1 MLPEI
6 KSLSEDLINKISAG
20 EILDRPS
27 SAVKELIENSIDAK
41 STKIEIDLENG
52 GLSLFKVKD
61 NGQGIL
67 KTQLI
72 KALKK
77 FTTSK
82 IYSLEDLQNINSLG
96 FRGEAL
102 ASIGAVSNLKVISRS
117 ENESNGWL
125 VINNGGEISNE
136 LKPHNHQF
144 GTSVIVTNIFFNT
157 PARRKF
163 LKSPNTEYSK
173 IYNEILRS
181 SIVNNKVEFILKNN
195 NKIRLHLKPKTDLD
209 RFKEVL
215 NLKSNIKVIEEKIES
230 IELKLFLHLPNDVV
244 SKTNTNQY
252 IYINCRPV
260 KDKIIAHA
268 IKSSLSDLTHT
279 YLIPSYAVFLKV
291 NNDFFDSNV
300 HPKKEEV
307 RFQNNNVIYSL
318 IAKTTKKLFDQKSNF
333 TVNHE
338 KFMKNTINN
347 CLDLKFSS
355 ELSLSQYRKNNSL
368 SDDFKVPNL
377 GIGLGMIKDTFIV
390 SENEEGLVLVDLH
403 AAHERIIFEDMKSKL
418 SKAQKKIDRLLIPIE
433 KNISSSEKEI
443 LISQKDALFD
453 KGLEF
458 FIKDNTLTITQ
469 IPLFLKIKD
478 FEIMFSSLIEE
489 LGKIGDTPILDN
501 TQLKI
506 MGNMACKMA
515 FKANTKLNI
524 NEINNILKKMETTP
538 KFEYCNHGRPTHRI
552 ISFKELDS
560 FFIRGH

>member
-1 MLPEI
+1 MSPEI
-6 KSLSEDLINKISAG
+6 KSLPEDLINKISAG

-27 SAVKELIENSIDAK
+27 SAVKELIENSLDAK

-82 IYSLEDLQNINSLG
+82 IYSLDDLQNISSLG

-117 ENESNGWL
+117 ASEPNGWL
-125 VINNGGEISNE
+125 VINNGGEISKE

-195 NKIRLHLKPKTDLD
+195 NNIRLHLKPKTDLD

-215 NLKSNIKVIEEKIES
+215 NLKSSIKVVEEKIES

-244 SKTNTNQY
+244 SKTNANQY
-252 IYINCRPV
+252 IYVNRRPV
-260 KDKIIAHA
+260 KDKIVAHA

-291 NNDFFDSNV
+291 NNNFFDSNV

-307 RFQNNNVIYSL
+307 RFQNNNLIYSL
-318 IAKTTKKLFDQKSNF
+318 IAKTTKKLFDQKSNLK
-333 TVNHE
+333 VYPE
-338 KFMKNTINN
+338 KFIKKTINN
-347 CLDLKFSS
+347 SFDFKFSS
-355 ELSLSQYRKNNSL
+355 ELPFSQQRENKHL
-368 SDDFKVPNL
+368 SDDFKLPNL

-403 AAHERIIFEDMKSKL
+403 AAHERIIFEEMKSKL
-418 SKAQKKIDRLLIPIE
+418 NKATQKVDRLLIPIK
-433 KNISSSEKEI
+433 KNISDSEREI
-443 LISQKDALFD
+443 LISQKDSLLD
-453 KGLEF
+453 KGLDF
-458 FIKDNTLTITQ
+458 YIKDKILTITQ

-489 LGKIGDTPILDN
+489 IDKIGDSPILDN

>member
-6 KSLSEDLINKISAG
+6 KTLSEDLINKISAG

-82 IYSLEDLQNINSLG
+82 IYSIEDLQNINSLG

-117 ENESNGWL
+117 ESESNGWL

-136 LKPHNHQF
+136 LKPYNHQF

-195 NKIRLHLKPKTDLD
+195 KKIRLHLKPKTDLD

-230 IELKLFLHLPNDVV
+230 IELKLFLYLPNDVV
-244 SKTNTNQY
+244 SKTNTNQFT
-252 IYINCRPV
+252 YINCRPV

-279 YLIPSYAVFLKV
+279 YLIPSYALFLKLS
-291 NNDFFDSNV
+291 NDFFDSNV

-318 IAKTTKKLFDQKSNF
+318 VSKTTKKLFDQKNNLKI
-333 TVNHE
+333 NHE
-338 KFMKNTINN
+338 KFRKNSINN
-347 CLDLKFSS
+347 TFDFKFSP
-355 ELSLSQYRKNNSL
+355 EFPLTKYRENNL
-368 SDDFKVPNL
+368 LGNEFKIPNL

-418 SKAQKKIDRLLIPIE
+418 KKASNKIDRLLIPI
-433 KNISSSEKEI
+433 KKDISAREQEI
-443 LISQKDALFD
+443 LISHKNALLN

-458 FIKDNTLTITQ
+458 SIKDNILTITQ

-489 LGKIGDTPILDN
+489 INNIGDTPILDN

-515 FKANTKLNI
+515 FKANTKLNV

>member
-27 SAVKELIENSIDAK
+27 SAVKELIENSLDAK

-82 IYSLEDLQNINSLG
+82 IYSIEDLQNINSLG

-117 ENESNGWL
+117 ESESNGWL
-125 VINNGGEISNE
+125 VINNGGEISSE

-195 NKIRLHLKPKTDLD
+195 NKIRLHLKPKKDLD

-215 NLKSNIKVIEEKIES
+215 NLKSSIKVIEEKIDS

-244 SKTNTNQY
+244 SKTNTNQF

-279 YLIPSYAVFLKV
+279 YLIPSYAIFLKL

-318 IAKTTKKLFDQKSNF
+318 ISKTTKKLFDQKSNL
-333 TVNHE
+333 TVDDE
-338 KFMKNTINN
+338 KFIKNTTNN
-347 CLDLKFSS
+347 SFDLKFSS
-355 ELSLSQYRKNNSL
+355 KFTLPQHRENYSL
-368 SDDFKVPNL
+368 SDEFKVPNL

-403 AAHERIIFEDMKSKL
+403 AAHERIIFEEMKSKL
-418 SKAQKKIDRLLIPIE
+418 NSASKKINRLLIPIE
-433 KNISSSEKEI
+433 KNLNSSEKEI
-443 LISQKDALFD
+443 LIYHKDALFN

-458 FIKDNTLTITQ
+458 FIKENILTITQ

-489 LGKIGDTPILDN
+489 IGKIGDAPILDN

-524 NEINNILKKMETTP
+524 NEINDILRKMETTP

-552 ISFKELDS
+552 ISFKDLDS